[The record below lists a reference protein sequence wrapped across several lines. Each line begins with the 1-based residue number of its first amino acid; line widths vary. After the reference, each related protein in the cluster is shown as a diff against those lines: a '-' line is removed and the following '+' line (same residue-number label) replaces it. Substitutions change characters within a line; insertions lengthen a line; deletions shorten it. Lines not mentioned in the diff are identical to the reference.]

1 MSQQIETKN
10 VKTKEEIME
19 ELKRLILEVKKELP
33 IENNLR
39 EILMSKNENI
49 RVYVEKW
56 RDFTSIEIDNELII
70 KVYRGKLYIIDVNV
84 DSERLIT
91 YSYLFECDEIQAYNK
106 RNAKVATLDIKNMRI
121 KAL

>member
-49 RVYVEKW
+49 RVYVEGWKLL
-56 RDFTSIEIDNELII
+56 TIVQIEDVLIKI
-70 KVYRGKLYIIDVNV
+70 FKDKVYIIDVD
-84 DSERLIT
+84 DSEKLVT

-106 RNAKVATLDIKNMRI
+106 KNAKVATLEIKNMRI